1 MNTPQSF
8 DLADLAENYLRMRR
22 HLGFKLVSFST
33 ALHGFVRFM
42 QEQHEPVITTALA
55 VQWAKDEAP
64 RSELAYTW
72 GRRLMVVRIFAR
84 HANAL
89 DPRHQIPP
97 ADILPAPT
105 RRSLPYIYDD
115 VEVDAL
121 MRAASA
127 LLPPFRG
134 KTMSTFIGLLSVTG
148 MRTGE
153 VHRLNLEDVDLDHGV
168 IHVVDSKFNKSRE
181 IPLHPSTVKALANY
195 RQERDRYLGGQ
206 GETTAFFVNVRKVRF
221 KEQSPNQC
229 FPGLLAIAGITAPGR
244 PLPHLHDFRHTFATR
259 TLTEWYRNGED
270 VEAMMPVLSTYLGHV
285 DPKSTFWYL
294 TGTLELMGL
303 AAERL
308 SASLGFQEEQ
318 Q

>member
-1 MNTPQSF
+1 MNKPQPN
-8 DLADLAENYLRMRR
+8 DLAGLAEDYLWMRR
-22 HLGFKLVSFST
+22 DLGFKLESFAK
-33 ALHGFVRFM
+33 ALRSFVHFM
-42 QEQHEPVITTALA
+42 QERHEPVITTALA

-64 RSELAYTW
+64 RSKLAYTW
-72 GRRLMVVRIFAR
+72 GRRLMIVRIFAR
-84 HANAL
+84 HANVL
-89 DPRHQIPP
+89 DPRHEIPP
-97 ADILPAPT
+97 ADILPAPA
-105 RRSLPYIYDD
+105 RRSLPYIYED
-115 VEVDAL
+115 VEVLEL
-121 MRAASA
+121 MRAAST

-153 VHRLNLEDVDLDHGV
+153 AHRLNVEDVDLDHGV

-181 IPLHPSTVKALANY
+181 IPLHPSTVKALMDY
-195 RQERDRYLGGQ
+195 RREREGYLGGR
-206 GETTAFFVNVRKVRF
+206 GGTTAFFVNVRKVRF
-221 KEQSPNQC
+221 KAQSPTQC
-229 FPGLLAIAGITAPGR
+229 FPGLLTIAGITAPGR
-244 PLPHLHDFRHTFATR
+244 PRPCLHDFRHTFATR

-270 VEAMMPVLSTYLGHV
+270 VEALMPVLSTYLGHV

-308 SASLGFQEEQ
+308 SASMGFQEEQ

>member
-1 MNTPQSF
+1 MPQSF
-8 DLADLAENYLRMRR
+8 DLAELAEDYLRLRR
-22 HLGFKLVSFST
+22 GLGFKMESFSK
-33 ALHGFVRFM
+33 ALRSFVRFM
-42 QEQHEPVITTALA
+42 QEQHETMITTALA
-55 VQWAKDEAP
+55 VQWAKAEAP

-72 GRRLMVVRIFAR
+72 GRRLMIVRIFAR
-84 HANAL
+84 HANVL
-89 DPRHQIPP
+89 DSRHEIPP
-97 ADILPAPT
+97 ADILPAPA

-115 VEVDAL
+115 VEVVAL
-121 MRAASA
+121 MRAAST

-153 VHRLNLEDVDLDHGV
+153 VHRLNVEDVDLDHGV

-181 IPLHPSTVKALANY
+181 IPLHPSTVNALTDY
-195 RQERDRYLGGQ
+195 RQERERYLGGQ
-206 GETTAFFVNVRKVRF
+206 EGTTAFFVNVRRVRF
-221 KEQSPNQC
+221 KAQSPLQC
-229 FPGLLAIAGITAPGR
+229 FPGLLAIAGITATGR
-244 PLPHLHDFRHTFATR
+244 PLPRFHDFRHTFATR
-259 TLTEWYRNGED
+259 TLTECYRNRED
-270 VEAMMPVLSTYLGHV
+270 IEALMPVLSTYLGHV

-308 SASLGFQEEQ
+308 SASLSFQEEQ